1 MEFEMVEK
9 MTVAELKS
17 YLRLRDLK
25 MRGELVA
32 RVFAAIANKLP
43 IKKTAEEVESQLLDD
58 YQAKLLLDETLIP
71 DPNDLVS
78 GWLSE
83 DDGICFWSCVLYAD
97 IYNFLTFKPNDLC
110 STDLNDYKQ
119 SNAYSYF

>member
-1 MEFEMVEK
+1 

-25 MRGELVA
+25 MTGKKYVA
-32 RVFAAIANKLP
+32 GVFAAIANKLP
-43 IKKTAEEVESQLLDD
+43 IKKTAEEVESQHLDE

-83 DDGICFWSCVLYAD
+83 DDGICFWPCVLYV
-97 IYNFLTFKPNDLC
+97 YYMQGPSCPVCRYVMLL
-110 STDLNDYKQ
+110 LLLL
-119 SNAYSYF
+119 